1 MKWIGQHIWDFIS
14 RFRSDVY
21 LENLS
26 TTSEAELLV
35 VDSDG
40 KVSKKNQSTIV
51 IDTSDFLDNAAD
63 NRVVT
68 ATGAADGSPAIK
80 GEGNLTFDGTT
91 LTLAGLIDM
100 TSTSGID
107 IASTATTTDAFEIT
121 ANSLTTG
128 RFIDL
133 TQTDTS
139 TASATC
145 TGLTQTAYTKSGV
158 TGDGNTRDVT
168 GHNILLV
175 DSATNHANATSTLTG
190 MQIQSSF
197 VNNAGTTTAEGI
209 NIVATGADTNIGL
222 TTKVTDGDV
231 DIKCMSSA
239 DTGDYFA
246 ILTTTHGA
254 TTLTTVDDDA
264 TAANLTLIPD
274 GKVVIQPADISGD
287 VFHLDA
293 DADTDNVVNIDAGVL
308 DIDTTG
314 NITIDSASTIQIQS
328 AESKINTIYDFHDT
342 TFENQLSSGAYS
354 GKILKYSPGGDTT
367 LTAGQIYYL
376 RTNGN
381 WVSVNADDD
390 GGGGPGDSQL
400 LGVGL
405 GASSQTVG
413 ALIEGFVR
421 VPATEILNTPGS
433 GNVDGL
439 PLYVSTTAGHFDF
452 TAPSDSGDYVRVVGY
467 AIDDHSSDV
476 LVYFNPSK
484 TWIEIA

>member
-14 RFRSDVY
+14 RFRNDVY

-40 KVSKKNQSTIV
+40 KVSKKNESTLV
-51 IDTSDFLDNAAD
+51 IDTSDILVNNAD
-63 NRVVT
+63 NRIVT
-68 ATGAADGSPAIK
+68 ATGNADGAACLQ

-100 TSTSGID
+100 TSTGGID

-133 TQTDTS
+133 TQTDTG

-158 TGDGNTRDVT
+158 ICDGNTRDVT

-175 DSATNHANATSTLTG
+175 DSATNHVNATSTLTG

-197 VNNAGTTTAEGI
+197 VSNAGSTTAEGI
-209 NIVATGADTNIGL
+209 NIIATGADTNIGL
-222 TTKVTDGDV
+222 TTKVTDGDI

-239 DTGDYFA
+239 DTGDYFT
-246 ILTTTHGA
+246 ITTTTHGA
-254 TTLTTVDDDA
+254 TVFTTVDDDA
-264 TAANLTLIPD
+264 AAANLSIITD

-308 DIDTTG
+308 DIDVTATATVDVATSLTITGKTLMNNRTLSVTAGSSAGEFDGDVVYTGTTTSMTTG
-314 NITIDSASTIQIQS
+314 ALYVYANTGGWVLANAGAIGTTKGLLAIALGD
-328 AESKINTIYDFHDT
+328 ESDVDGMLLRGMVTSNTISGTQDEGAELYMRNVNGVIT
-342 TFENQLSSGAYS
+342 TVAPTGSG
-354 GKILKYSPGGDTT
+354 
-367 LTAGQIYYL
+367 Q
-376 RTNGN
+376 
-381 WVSVNADDD
+381 
-390 GGGGPGDSQL
+390 
-400 LGVGL
+400 
-405 GASSQTVG
+405 
-413 ALIEGFVR
+413 FVR
-421 VPATEILNTPGS
+421 I
-433 GNVDGL
+433 
-439 PLYVSTTAGHFDF
+439 
-452 TAPSDSGDYVRVVGY
+452 VGY
-467 AIDDHSSDV
+467 CVENSNNRM
-476 LVYFNPSK
+476 YFNPDN
-484 TWIEIA
+484 TYIEIA